1 MRFLTNLNSSVTD
14 SYKYDAFG
22 NLIASTG
29 STPNNYLFASE
40 QFDPALN
47 LYQMR
52 ARWYR
57 QATGRFISRDPYEQK
72 SCCGC
77 STTCGSHVC
86 SVHPSNPYDYA
97 DDDPVDRIDPSGK
110 EAVAIPLALPR
121 PRGGRVLLEYLLVTA
136 AVLSAVVVEEP
147 EIRCYLDDEA
157 EIIDPATRV
166 SYKVCYYVCD
176 DGSREVVQGYWGVD
190 CEQEID
196 KPLPL

>member
-1 MRFLTNLNSSVTD
+1 LQRISENQLISGTWTPSFYGYDGHGTVRFLMNLNSSVTD
-14 SYKYDAFG
+14 TYKYDAFG

-110 EAVAIPLALPR
+110 EAVAIPLLRLP
-121 PRGGRVLLEYLLVTA
+121 PRVLLEYLIVTA
-136 AVLSAVVVEEP
+136 AVLGVIHEFTAGP
-147 EIRCYLDDEA
+147 
-157 EIIDPATRV
+157 TRV
-166 SYKVCYYVCD
+166 QCDLLGSY
-176 DGSREVVQGYWGVD
+176 
-190 CEQEID
+190 
-196 KPLPL
+196 